1 MYPMVELGMS
11 ALGGMNYDT
20 DWASPAWRAHV
31 DSNVTLVQNHSAVL
45 GFCEPLAKPSLLH
58 RPFHLNVFLF

>member
-1 MYPMVELGMS
+1 MS

-20 DWASPAWRAHV
+20 DWASPTWRAHV
-31 DSNVTLVQNHSAVL
+31 DSNVTLVRNHSAVL

-58 RPFHLNVFLF
+58 RPFV